1 MLQSSMA
8 TLMAGQ
14 DRERSA
20 IDDRYKWKLADIYPE
35 LASWR
40 TAKAAIAAELPQL
53 RSYQGRLGTS
63 AALLADALEHASR
76 LDKEIGRLSV
86 YAGMLADQD
95 TRESGPQGM
104 QQLAADFKAQTSY
117 MEPELLHAG
126 LDTLERFIAA
136 KPRLETY
143 SFYLH
148 DIARRA
154 THTLS

>member
-1 MLQSSMA
+1 MA

-20 IDDRYKWKLADIYPE
+20 IDDKYKWKLADIYPD
-35 LASWR
+35 LTSWR

-53 RSYQGRLGTS
+53 RGYQGRLGSS

-95 TRESGPQGM
+95 TRESG
-104 QQLAADFKAQTSY
+104 DRKST
-117 MEPELLHAG
+117 
-126 LDTLERFIAA
+126 
-136 KPRLETY
+136 RLN
-143 SFYLH
+143 SSH
-148 DIARRA
+148 QI
-154 THTLS
+154 